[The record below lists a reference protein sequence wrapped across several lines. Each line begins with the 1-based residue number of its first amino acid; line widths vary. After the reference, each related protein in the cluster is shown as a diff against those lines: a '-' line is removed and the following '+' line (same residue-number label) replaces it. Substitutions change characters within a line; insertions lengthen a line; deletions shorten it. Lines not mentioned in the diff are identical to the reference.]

1 MKFAKLSNTSD
12 KLKNWF
18 NTLPWDNRGFVILLL
33 FLTYFL
39 FTGIRFILF
48 SLAQEPLIQA
58 DELLYKGMAYSFFET
73 GDFYKLNYGLVG
85 RPNYLYQLL
94 LFPAF
99 YFNDNFLIFIKLV
112 NSLLVNSMIFP
123 CFLLMREF
131 INYKKAYLTSVL
143 ILLIPFINI
152 GGQVMP
158 ESLFL
163 PLFLFAFYFSYKL
176 FIDLKFKYGILTG
189 VTFALLYLTKP
200 HAAASVFFF
209 VLMSLIIVM
218 VERNEPKKRKRITFL
233 AFVAVANTF
242 LGVVLLNLIFRGEAG
257 ISNMFLGYSWLS
269 KKFVLIDSL
278 KFIFSTKFLN
288 LLLGHFSSFFL
299 VYLVPFLVSIYA
311 LLKFIKEKRQ
321 KEVIF
326 LSMGLGLLFAYFA
339 MTIKFTLDIVHID
352 DLARC
357 HVRYYFMVFPFFIIA
372 FACFYKEIKWTF
384 YKKVIMGI
392 LFIITLLT
400 NILIFLPKFTI
411 FGVRGTI
418 IDNIDT
424 TWIRHLYHL
433 EIFKIFFFS
442 MLVFLLGIIIY
453 YLGRRNKSRVPYYLF
468 FVIISL
474 LANIGYIKM
483 SIHYSKQMS
492 NSKIYRTF
500 IKDKILSFPEKV
512 FLIGPKDQIVM
523 MCNIAFWLPYRYTD
537 NLLQGV
543 PKNFTISKKMI
554 RGDPGWIVMFGK
566 YELEPLF
573 SKSHQKYIKMP
584 MHGRRIKCTI
594 IRLSNPAKAKNKK
607 IQND

>member
-1 MKFAKLSNTSD
+1 MKFAELSNTSD

-18 NTLPWDNRGFVILLL
+18 NTLPWNNRVFIILLM

-48 SLAQEPLIQA
+48 SLAQEPLVQA
-58 DELLYKGMAYSFFET
+58 DELFYKGMAYSFFET
-73 GDFYKLNYGLVG
+73 GDFYKLNYGLAG
-85 RPNYLYQLL
+85 RPGYLYQLL

-99 YFNDNFLIFIKLV
+99 YFNDNFLIFMKLI
-112 NSLLVNSMIFP
+112 NSLLVNFMIFP

-131 INYKKAYLTSVL
+131 INYKKAYLTSIL

-158 ESLFL
+158 ESLFF

-176 FIDLKFKYGILTG
+176 FVDLKFKYGILTG

-200 HAAASVFFF
+200 HGAASVSFF
-209 VLMSLIIVM
+209 VLMSLIIVL
-218 VERNEPKKRKRITFL
+218 VERNKPKKRKRIMFL
-233 AFVAVANTF
+233 AFVAVANTL
-242 LGVVLLNLIFRGEAG
+242 LGVLLLNLIFRGETG

-269 KKFVLIDSL
+269 KKFVSIDSL

-288 LLLGHFSSFFL
+288 LLLGHFSSFSL

-326 LSMGLGLLFAYFA
+326 LSVGLGLLFAYFA
-339 MTIKFTLDIVHID
+339 MTIKFTLDIAYID
-352 DLARC
+352 KLASC

-372 FACFYKEIKWTF
+372 FTCFYKEIKWTF
-384 YKKVIMGI
+384 SKKVIMGI

-418 IDNIDT
+418 VDNIDT
-424 TWIRHLYHL
+424 TWIRHLYHH

-453 YLGRRNKSRVPYYLF
+453 YLGRSNKSRVPYYLF
-468 FVIISL
+468 FIIISL
-474 LANIGYIKM
+474 LANIGYVKM
-483 SIHYSKQMS
+483 SIYCSKQIS
-492 NSKIYRTF
+492 SSKIYRTF
-500 IKDKILSFPEKV
+500 IKDKILSFHEKV
-512 FLIGPKDQIVM
+512 FLMGPINQRLM
-523 MCNIAFWLPYRYTD
+523 RLNIAFWLPYKYTN
-537 NLLQGV
+537 NLLQGI
-543 PKNFTISKKMI
+543 PENSTISKKNI
-554 RGDPGWIVMFGK
+554 QGNPGWIVMFGN
-566 YELEPLF
+566 YEFGPFF
-573 SKSHQKYIKMP
+573 SKSHQEYIKMQ
-584 MHGRRIKCTI
+584 MHGRRTKCTI
-594 IRLSNPAKAKNKK
+594 IRLSNPAKSKNKK
-607 IQND
+607 NKK